1 MAAVAAVAGA
11 SAALVAGLTVT
22 AAIRT
27 QDAAEYVPRTA
38 YGVTTVYAD
47 CSLLDPA
54 SVADRVREAVPDA
67 RVAVSG
73 DPTHEASDSFE
84 VFRSF
89 WLPSPGCSTPPSGP
103 PTAALDPCWTAW
115 LPDSARGWGPVVV
128 DAEAADLRGF
138 GLTPAQRSVL
148 DSGGVLV
155 HTGSQ
160 VDVSAGRVAV
170 AVGVEQPVYTG
181 TGDPDPTGT
190 GVDRSAVDAAVRAVE
205 VPAVTWDPPP
215 GAWASTYGVTPSLL
229 LSPQAARLLEAA
241 TVAEVYLLPA
251 GVDAASTPE
260 EVGAATEPLLQAL
273 PAAVARQAQT
283 EVGYVD
289 RWRVVD
295 LVVVLAAAIVVLGA
309 TFTATALALADARRD
324 RTVLTALGAAPRTQR
339 AAAGATAAL
348 ISGTGAL
355 VGGAVGLLVGLV
367 VAGAVLQPTVASVL
381 LQFGAASSS
390 TTLEVVPWG
399 WLAAFVVGLPLLA
412 GVVVAAVAK
421 GRPGAEASR
430 ATARVD

>member
-47 CSLLDPA
+47 SSLLDPA

-73 DPTHEASDSFE
+73 DPTYEASDSFE
-84 VFRSF
+84 VYRSF

-205 VPAVTWDPPP
+205 VPAVTWEPPP

-241 TVAEVYLLPA
+241 TVTEVHLLPA

-273 PAAVARQAQT
+273 PAAARRQAQT

-289 RWRVVD
+289 SWRVLD
-295 LVVVLAAAIVVLGA
+295 LVVVIAAALVVLGP

-324 RTVLTALGAAPRTQR
+324 RTVLTALGAQPRTQR
-339 AAAGATAAL
+339 TAAGGTAAL
-348 ISGTGAL
+348 VSGTGAL
-355 VGGAVGLLVGLV
+355 VGGTVGLAVGLVLADAVRQPDVVQTGLGLRAAAEATLVG
-367 VAGAVLQPTVASVL
+367 
-381 LQFGAASSS
+381 
-390 TTLEVVPWG
+390 VVPWG
-399 WLAAFVVGLPLLA
+399 WVVGFVVGLPVLA
-412 GVVVAAVAK
+412 GLVVAAVAT
-421 GRPGAEASR
+421 GRPDVEASR
-430 ATARVD
+430 ATARLG